1 VAKKR
6 RRWKPNTTGN
16 RPELIL
22 PPDPRFF
29 HASDLLLKRYHER
42 FDRGDKLALLA
53 AVDLCGRAGLL
64 PLWARNAFADA
75 WSAYRR
81 YQVPTLDQAFGV
93 ERPKG
98 KHFDTRSERERL
110 RELIL
115 FRVYYLHYQEAAPLD
130 METFARVGKEIKK
143 SPSYVSKVFSEPESD
158 ALRELL
164 RNLTVSDYSETD

>member
-6 RRWKPNTTGN
+6 RRWTPNSTGE
-16 RPELIL
+16 RPELII

-29 HASDLLLKRYHER
+29 RAIDLLLKRYHER
-42 FDRGDKLALLA
+42 FDQGNKLALLE

-64 PLWARNAFADA
+64 PLWVRNAFGDA

-93 ERPKG
+93 QRPKG

-115 FRVYYLHYQEAAPLD
+115 FRVFYLHYQEAAPFD
-130 METFARVGKEIKK
+130 MGTFARVAKEIKK
-143 SPSYVSKVFSEPESD
+143 SPSYVLDIFSEAESD

-164 RNLTVSDYSETD
+164 RNWPVSEYFETD